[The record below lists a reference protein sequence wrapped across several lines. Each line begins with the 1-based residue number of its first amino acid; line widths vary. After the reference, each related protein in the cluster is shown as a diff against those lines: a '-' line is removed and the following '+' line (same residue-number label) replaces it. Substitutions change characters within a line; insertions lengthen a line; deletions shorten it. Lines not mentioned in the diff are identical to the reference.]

1 VTAGFTPPPAWT
13 ETSSQ
18 LRQSG
23 QVKLNSAG
31 IGTLTFETDS
41 ANQRWVIT
49 QIVIT
54 TNQAATATVVPQCT
68 LALNT
73 TDITQLSQAN
83 ARGTSWSGNN
93 DTFSASV
100 DVGPMD
106 FVSLLFFPP
115 PGSTPAQIALLAGVI
130 AGVTIQGTKYTRR
143 A

>member
-1 VTAGFTPPPAWT
+1 MTAGFTPPPNWT
-13 ETSSQ
+13 ETASQ
-18 LRQSG
+18 LRKSG
-23 QVKLNSAG
+23 QVTLDSG
-31 IGTLTFETDS
+31 GHGVLTFETDS

-49 QIVIT
+49 QIVIN
-54 TNQAATATVVPQCT
+54 TNQPATATVVPQCT

-106 FVSLLFFPP
+106 FMSLLFFPP
-115 PGSTPAQIALLAGVI
+115 PGSTPTQISELAGVI
-130 AGVTIQGTKYTRR
+130 AGATVQGTKYTRR

>member
-1 VTAGFTPPPAWT
+1 MTAGFTPPPHWT
-13 ETSSQ
+13 ETASQ

-23 QVKLNSAG
+23 QVKLTSAG
-31 IGTLTFETDS
+31 TGTLSFETDS

-49 QIVIT
+49 SIVIS

-73 TDITQLSQAN
+73 TDISQLSQGN

-100 DVGPMD
+100 DVGPVD
-106 FVSLLFFPP
+106 YVSLLFFPP
-115 PGSTPAQIALLAGVI
+115 PGSTGAQIAMLSGVI
-130 AGVTIQGTKYTRR
+130 AGAVVQGTKYTRR

>member
-1 VTAGFTPPPAWT
+1 MTAGFSPPPHWN

-18 LRQSG
+18 LRKSG
-23 QVKLNSAG
+23 QVKLNAAG
-31 IGTLTFETDS
+31 AGTLTFETDS
-41 ANQRWVIT
+41 SNQRWVIT
-49 QIVIT
+49 QVVIN

-73 TDITQLSQAN
+73 TDITQLSQGN
-83 ARGTSWSGNN
+83 TRGTSWAGNN

-106 FVSLLFFPP
+106 YASLLFFPP
-115 PGSTPAQIALLAGVI
+115 PGSTPAQIAVLSGVI
-130 AGVTIQGTKYTRR
+130 AGATIQGVKYTRR

>member
-1 VTAGFTPPPAWT
+1 MTAGFVAPPNWT
-13 ETSSQ
+13 ETASQ
-18 LRQSG
+18 LRKSG
-23 QVKLNSAG
+23 QVTLTAAG
-31 IGTLTFETDS
+31 IGVLSFETDS
-41 ANQRWVIT
+41 SNQRWVIT
-49 QIVIT
+49 GIVIT

-83 ARGTSWSGNN
+83 ARGTSWAGNN

-115 PGSTPAQIALLAGVI
+115 PGSAPAQIALLSGVI
-130 AGVTIQGTKYTRR
+130 AGATIAGVKYTRR